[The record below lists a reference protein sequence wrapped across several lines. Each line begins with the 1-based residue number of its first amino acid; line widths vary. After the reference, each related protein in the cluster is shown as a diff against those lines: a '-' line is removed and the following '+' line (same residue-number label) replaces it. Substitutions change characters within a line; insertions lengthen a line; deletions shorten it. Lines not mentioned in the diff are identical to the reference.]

1 MRSER
6 RPDPVIPDHEVLRR
20 IGGGAYGEV
29 WLARAVTGALR
40 AVKVVWREDFDDE
53 RGFEREFEGI
63 QKFEPVSRDH
73 PGLMNIL
80 HVGRSDGEATFY
92 YCVME
97 LGDDVLGEGE
107 INPIEYEPRTLRTDI
122 KTAAG
127 KPLPV
132 DMCID
137 VGLNLAEALEH
148 LHAQGL
154 AHRDVK
160 PSNVIFVDGKAK
172 LADIGLVAPR
182 GQMTFVGT
190 EGFVPPEGPGSA
202 RADIYSLGKV
212 LYECA
217 TGKDRLDFPELPDD
231 LPHGAE
237 RKRWLAL
244 NEVICAVCEP
254 RASKRWIQTA
264 GELAEALRALKRGR
278 RPRRHVRIGAWAT
291 VALLAAFAVAVG
303 WKVSGAGEWKEWVN
317 GFMGASPPAPEDRG
331 PVFGL
336 VKIVSYPEGA
346 DVFDE
351 NGRKIGTTPTVP
363 FEVEVGKKVR
373 MTVRK
378 NGYRPFVVNE
388 RVDRSAV
395 AEPRALG
402 QIMQVFAPP
411 VDDQVWTDQLG
422 MRYQPV
428 GASHVSSGLVP
439 MKAWMRF
446 AAESGWKGPSA
457 KARHTESGE
466 AVEVALVDPKGA
478 AAYCA
483 WLAENGVRDGYLTDE
498 FQARPEMV
506 GDFDVS
512 KAGKRAIKAKLRPF
526 HVVVD
531 PVRFARLEVASVP
544 SGADV
549 YIDDVLE
556 GTVDGSLRIDRL
568 RPGGM
573 KVRVVL
579 EGYRPK
585 ILEVNL
591 APGETKRLDVRLA
604 RNQSVV
610 FNQPWKNSLGM
621 SFVPVGPELM
631 AGAWETRVRDY
642 ETFVKENDYSAPLK
656 PDFEQGPDHPVV
668 FVSRDDA
675 EAFCRWLTE
684 RERASEWIAETHV
697 YRLPTDLEW
706 SGLVELDEDAEA
718 SPAERSA
725 RAAPVFPWGFLWPP
739 GSLTGLVGNLADESA
754 LSMPGFSK
762 DRTISGYND
771 GVAAT
776 APVGSFPANSLGIHD
791 LSGNV
796 HEWVSDD
803 YGHRS
808 KLGVLRGG
816 GWNTYQEENLYS
828 GARNAAP
835 STFHD
840 NIYGFRVM
848 LARVPREEEP
858 AEGDV
863 VPPAIEPGDGG
874 VFDPLD
880 QEPESQGGGENSRD
894 SS

>member
-1 MRSER
+1 MRNER

-40 AVKVVWREDFDDE
+40 AVKVVWREDFEDE

-80 HVGRSDGEATFY
+80 HVGRSEEEPEFY

-97 LGDDVLGEGE
+97 LGDDVRTGRD

-122 KTAAG
+122 KAAAG

-132 DMCID
+132 DLCVD
-137 VGLNLAEALEH
+137 VGLRLAEALEH

-202 RADIYSLGKV
+202 RADVYSLGKV
-212 LYECA
+212 LYECV
-217 TGKDRLDFPELPDD
+217 TGKDRLDFPELPDE
-231 LPHGAE
+231 LPHGSE
-237 RKRWLAL
+237 RRKWLAF
-244 NEVICAVCEP
+244 NEVICSVCEP
-254 RASKRWIQTA
+254 RVNKRGIQTA
-264 GELAEALRALKRGR
+264 GELAEALRSLRKGH
-278 RPRRHVRIGAWAT
+278 RPRRRRMMGVGAWAT
-291 VALLAAFAVAVG
+291 VFLLLAFVAGLGWFFLRDTQVWKDWMALLSNPGSRRTVV
-303 WKVSGAGEWKEWVN
+303 EQ
-317 GFMGASPPAPEDRG
+317 G
-331 PVFGL
+331 PVYGL

-351 NGRKIGTTPTVP
+351 YGRKIGTTPTAP
-363 FEVEVGKKVR
+363 FQVEVGKMVH

-378 NGYRPFVVNE
+378 EGYRTFVVNKK
-388 RVDRSAV
+388 VDRSAV
-395 AEPRALG
+395 AELMNLG
-402 QIMQVFAPP
+402 QVMEVFAPP
-411 VDDQVWTDQLG
+411 EPDQPWTDQTG

-428 GASHVSSGLVP
+428 DGRHVSSGMVP
-439 MKAWMRF
+439 ASDWARF
-446 AAESGWKGPSA
+446 VEDSGWKGPFA
-457 KARHTESGE
+457 KAPHSENGKP
-466 AVEVALVDPKGA
+466 VDVALVNPKGA
-478 AAYCA
+478 AAYCD
-483 WLAENGVRDGYLTDE
+483 WLAANGVQDGYLTDE
-498 FQARPEMV
+498 FLVRPEIV
-506 GDFDVS
+506 RSFDVS
-512 KAGKRAIKAKLRPF
+512 KAPRRARTAKLRPF
-526 HVVVD
+526 RVVVE
-531 PVRFARLEVASVP
+531 PVRFAKIEVVTDP
-544 SGADV
+544 PGAEIYV
-549 YIDDVLE
+549 DDE
-556 GTVDGSLRIDRL
+556 MQGTADGTLQVERL
-568 RPGGM
+568 RPG
-573 KVRVVL
+573 KVKLRVVL

-585 ILEVNL
+585 LLDLNL
-591 APGETKRLDVRLA
+591 APGETKKLQVRLA

-621 SFVPVGPELM
+621 RFVPVGPDLM
-631 AGAWETRVRDY
+631 AGVWETRNSDY
-642 ETFVKENDYSAPLK
+642 KTFVKENDYSAPLE

-668 FVSRDDA
+668 YVSRDDA
-675 EAFCRWLTE
+675 VAFCRWLTE
-684 RERASEWIAETHV
+684 RERASEWIGETHV

-706 SGLVELDEDAEA
+706 SELVGLDDPADAT
-718 SPAERSA
+718 PAERSA

-739 GSLTGLVGNLADESA
+739 GTLTGPVGNLADESA
-754 LSMPGFSK
+754 LKLPGFSP
-762 DRTISGYND
+762 DRIISGYND
-771 GVAAT
+771 GFAAT
-776 APVGSFPANSLGIHD
+776 APVGSFPPNSLGIYD

-828 GARNAAP
+828 GARNAVP
-835 STFHD
+835 PTFHD

-848 LARVPREEEP
+848 LARVPREDAGEP
-858 AEGDV
+858 DNTTSPSGTLSPD
-863 VPPAIEPGDGG
+863 
-874 VFDPLD
+874 
-880 QEPESQGGGENSRD
+880 SGEAGNG
-894 SS
+894 